1 MKLLLIVANFLPE
14 IGSAAHIYHD
24 LGLDLVKRGHEVH
37 VITSYPMEFYL
48 NEKNS
53 FISSPF
59 CHCHDESQGPK
70 LPSNDD
76 MNDSTFT

>member
-37 VITSYPMEFYL
+37 EVHVITSYPMEFYL
-48 NEKNS
+48 DEKG
-53 FISSPF
+53 FMKEFPVLLSSR
-59 CHCHDESQGPK
+59 
-70 LPSNDD
+70 
-76 MNDSTFT
+76 

>member
-1 MKLLLIVANFLPE
+1 MHKSIDGCISMKLLLIVANFLPE

-48 NEKNS
+48 DEKG
-53 FISSPF
+53 FMKKFPIQLSSR
-59 CHCHDESQGPK
+59 
-70 LPSNDD
+70 
-76 MNDSTFT
+76 

>member
-37 VITSYPMEFYL
+37 G
-48 NEKNS
+48 
-53 FISSPF
+53 
-59 CHCHDESQGPK
+59 HDESQGPK